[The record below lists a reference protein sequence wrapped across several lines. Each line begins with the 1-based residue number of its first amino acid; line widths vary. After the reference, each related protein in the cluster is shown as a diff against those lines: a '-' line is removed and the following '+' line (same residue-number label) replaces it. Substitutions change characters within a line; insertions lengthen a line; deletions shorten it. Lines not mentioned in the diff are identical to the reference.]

1 MTHRYG
7 IEDETWFEAA
17 RTGLERRGFKLRL
30 QPRSIVIDKE
40 GRLPRIVGS
49 AREFLEFAERQGLPA
64 LPGAMDAADT
74 YGDGKSD
81 TSGRASP
88 SPFETPAPAFAHAS
102 AQVAPDVFAGGGG
115 LGSGGE
121 FSAGLFAGGTVAQDR
136 ASLNTPQV
144 NAVEARLNE
153 IRLDQDRLA
162 AERRAAQIVLQD
174 KRHLEQQLSA
184 LQQEMARLRANLA
197 EAAKQRDMY
206 QMTATAAEE
215 KLRVLQ
221 ADQDSPGAPRGADK
235 RFDQLRRFLA
245 RELHPDLSGEDA
257 AERALRETIFKR
269 VWAKIEQLQ

>member
-1 MTHRYG
+1 VTHRFG

-49 AREFLEFAERQGLPA
+49 AREFLEFAERQGLPS
-64 LPGAMDAADT
+64 LPGAMEAADK

-81 TSGRASP
+81 TSGRVTP
-88 SPFETPAPAFAHAS
+88 SPFETPLGGFT
-102 AQVAPDVFAGGGG
+102 QTPDGFAGGT
-115 LGSGGE
+115 GGE
-121 FSAGLFAGGTVAQDR
+121 FSAGLFAGGGAAQDR
-136 ASLNTPQV
+136 ADHATQQAS
-144 NAVEARLNE
+144 AVESRLNE

-174 KRHLEQQLSA
+174 KRHLEQQLTA
-184 LQQEMARLRANLA
+184 LQHEMARLRATLS

-206 QMTATAAEE
+206 QMAASAAEE
-215 KLRVLQ
+215 KLRLLQ
-221 ADQDSPGAPRGADK
+221 AEQDTPGTPRGADK

-257 AERALRETIFKR
+257 AERALRENIFKR
-269 VWAKIEQLQ
+269 VWAKIEQIQ